1 MRMMGKNSS
10 LEICYGGTHLEGSEH
25 HLVLAAP
32 GAGNGWDGP
41 HSCPHVVVSYI
52 LPSIKR
58 EIFIVNGVAWV
69 LYHSCV

>member
-1 MRMMGKNSS
+1 MGKNSS
-10 LEICYGGTHLEGSEH
+10 LEMCYGGTHLEGSEH
-25 HLVLAAP
+25 HLVLAAA

-52 LPSIKR
+52 LSSIKR